1 MEFSLRGP
9 GPVISQRLSLLGYT
23 KKATMEFLEDVL
35 TDQHTQNQHDRW
47 LSVSS
52 RNALEGF
59 TASKWVQVVMN
70 GYADPEL
77 ASVLGGFRWLMDML
91 EYKEPGF
98 ALQAALLGMP
108 EAEVVFVFDGSDPDE
123 DHDPELLSL
132 CTQAAETVQEM
143 SSAHAPVVVLTEGR
157 SDVEILEP
165 AFQLLYPHLSDL
177 VRFMDYQTTKAQGG
191 AGALVST
198 VHAFAAARIANP
210 VVALFDNDTAA
221 SDALRRLKVDALPS
235 NIKVLQ
241 FPPIS
246 LATQYPTLGPPTTD
260 APEGSLALAD
270 VNGLAGSIELYLG
283 HDVLSL
289 PDGTFRPVQ
298 WSSYMGGSKRYHGA
312 ISDKGELQDLYKE
325 KLMRAQADP
334 SVVTEQDWSGVQ
346 AILDMVIHAFD

>member
-1 MEFSLRGP
+1 M
-9 GPVISQRLSLLGYT
+9 
-23 KKATMEFLEDVL
+23 KFLEDVL
-35 TDQHTQNQHDRW
+35 TDQHTQNKHDRW
-47 LSVSS
+47 LPVSS

-59 TASKWVQVVMN
+59 AALNWVRNIAN

-77 ASVLGGFRWLMDML
+77 ALLLGGFRWLLDML

-108 EAEVVFVFDGSDPDE
+108 EAEVVFVFDGSDPDA
-123 DHDPELLSL
+123 DHDPELHKL
-132 CTQAAETVQEM
+132 CTQAAEAVQEM

-165 AFQLLYPHLSDL
+165 AFQLLYPHLTDL

-191 AGALVST
+191 AGTLVTT

-235 NIKVLQ
+235 NIKILQ

-246 LATQYPTLGPPTTD
+246 LATRYPTLGPPTTD
-260 APEGSLALAD
+260 APEGSLAMAD

-312 ISDKGELQDLYKE
+312 ITDKGELQDLYKK
-325 KLMRAQADP
+325 KLMRAQTDP
-334 SVVTEQDWSGVQ
+334 SVVTEQDWSGVR